1 MRTQQV
7 LLLVALAAVALI
19 GTGANGGITSSYR
32 RKLDATADMPLDA
45 DVFKPPPGYNAPEQ
59 ARFSADFFSF
69 LYDSSL

>member
-7 LLLVALAAVALI
+7 LLLVALAAVSALALI

-32 RKLDATADMPLDA
+32 RKLEATVDMPLDA

-59 ARFSADFFSF
+59 A
-69 LYDSSL
+69 